1 MDTDRRTRLLALILL
16 VLPGP
21 LLAQDAWIGDWQ
33 GSLQVGPQSLPLVIH
48 LTPGEGGLAATMDSP
63 AQGAMG
69 IPVSS
74 VRTSGDS
81 LVFEVQVI
89 QGRYEGV
96 RRADGSVEGTWSQG
110 PNSLP
115 LVLERVP
122 EGEAPAAVPTP
133 ADRPQTPR
141 CPCPY
146 EADEVVVP
154 NPEAG
159 IELAGT
165 LTLPPSEGPVPGVV
179 LVSGSGPQDR
189 DETLMGH
196 KPFAV
201 LADHLTRSG
210 IAVLRYDDRG
220 VGGSSG
226 EFAAATSEDF
236 ASDADAALAWL
247 AARPEVDAGAV
258 GIVGHSE
265 GGLVGPLVAAR
276 GDRARFLVLLAGPGV
291 PGRDILRTQSR
302 AVAEL
307 EGVSPEVI
315 EINGRVLEAL
325 FQVIAETPDP
335 GEAAARARDV
345 LADAV
350 AEMDP
355 EDRAAAGIPQGDAA
369 PWLDAQ
375 VAQFNSPWMRY
386 FISYDPAP
394 VLETVRIPVLA
405 LNGTLDAQVDA
416 EINLDAIGAALTRGG
431 NPDHTEEALPGLN
444 HLFQEAGTGTPTEY
458 ATIEQTMSPG
468 AMERVADWILER
480 FGR

>member
-1 MDTDRRTRLLALILL
+1 MDIERRTRVLALVLL

-21 LLAQDAWIGDWQ
+21 LLAQDSWVGDWQ
-33 GSLQVGPQSLPLVIH
+33 GSLQVGPQSLPLVVH
-48 LTPGEGGLAATMDSP
+48 LTQGVDGLEATMDSP

-74 VRTSGDS
+74 VRASGDS
-81 LVFEVQVI
+81 LVFEVEVI
-89 QGRYEGV
+89 RGRYEGV
-96 RRADGSVEGTWSQG
+96 RGADGSVEGTWSQG
-110 PNSLP
+110 PNALP

-122 EGEAPAAVPTP
+122 EGESPPAARIP

-146 EADEVVVP
+146 EAEDVVIP

-165 LTLPPSEGPVPGVV
+165 LTRPPSEGPVPGVV

-189 DETLMGH
+189 DETLVGH

-201 LADHLTRSG
+201 LADHLTRAG

-226 EFAAATSEDF
+226 EFASATSEDF

-247 AARPEVDAGAV
+247 ASRPEVDAGAI

-265 GGLVGPLVAAR
+265 GGLVGPMVAVR

-291 PGRDILRTQSR
+291 PGRDVLRTQSR

-315 EINGRVLEAL
+315 EVNQRVLDGL
-325 FQVIAETPDP
+325 FQVIEETEDP
-335 GEAAARARDV
+335 EEAATRARAV
-345 LADAV
+345 MADAV
-350 AEMDP
+350 ARIDP
-355 EDRAAAGIPQGDAA
+355 ADRVAAGIPSGDLG

-386 FISYDPAP
+386 FIAHDPAP
-394 VLETVRIPVLA
+394 VLEAVRVPVLA

-416 EINLDAIGAALTRGG
+416 AINLAAIGAALTRGG
-431 NPDHTEEALPGLN
+431 NPDHSEEALEGLN
-444 HLFQEAGTGTPTEY
+444 HLFQEAGSGTPTEY
-458 ATIEQTMSPG
+458 ATIEQTMSPR
-468 AMERVADWILER
+468 AMDRVADWILER
-480 FGR
+480 FGN

>member
-1 MDTDRRTRLLALILL
+1 MDADRRTRLLALVLL

-21 LLAQDAWIGDWQ
+21 LLAQDPWVGDWQ
-33 GSLQVGPQSLPLVIH
+33 GSLQVGPQSLPLIVH
-48 LTPGEGGLAATMDSP
+48 LTQGADGLEATMDSP

-74 VRTSGDS
+74 VRVAGDS
-81 LVFEVQVI
+81 LVFEVAVI

-96 RRADGSVEGTWSQG
+96 RGSGGLVDGTWSQG
-110 PNSLP
+110 PNALP
-115 LVLERVP
+115 LVLERVAD
-122 EGEAPAAVPTP
+122 GEAPAAVPTP

-146 EADEVVVP
+146 EVEEVVVP

-165 LTLPPSEGPVPGVV
+165 LTLPPADGPVPGVV

-220 VGGSSG
+220 VGGSTG
-226 EFAAATSEDF
+226 EFAAATSADF
-236 ASDADAALAWL
+236 ASDADAALAFL
-247 AARPEVDAGAV
+247 ATRPEVDAGAV

-265 GGLVGPLVAAR
+265 GGLVGPLVTTR
-276 GDRARFLVLLAGPGV
+276 SDRARFLVLLAGPGV

-315 EINGRVLEAL
+315 EINRRVLDGL
-325 FQVIAETPDP
+325 FRVIAETEDPD
-335 GEAAARARDV
+335 EAATRARAV
-345 LADAV
+345 LSDAV
-350 AEMDP
+350 AEIDP
-355 EDRAAAGIPQGDAA
+355 ADRAAAGIPQGDLD

-386 FISYDPAP
+386 FLAYDPGP
-394 VLETVRIPVLA
+394 VLETVHVPVLA

-416 EINLDAIGAALTRGG
+416 DINLTAIGAALTRGG

-444 HLFQEAGTGTPTEY
+444 HLFQEAGSGTPTEY
-458 ATIEQTMSPG
+458 ATIEQTMSPR
-468 AMERVADWILER
+468 AMDRVAEWIKER
-480 FGR
+480 FGG